1 MIEANARRLRASR
14 VTPFQPL
21 ALDFSKLV
29 AERRAD
35 RVGAHVRRE
44 ATNKHADDIKQRV
57 DAENLRNERERI
69 GKSLQ
74 VGAVPAHVLA
84 PIIERA
90 MGRVE
95 SESEYSYSDSDMDED
110 LGTRTTILRRNH
122 ADRQYQ
128 TSTRTRDREF
138 LGFSGLEDF
147 TARDEA
153 MMKRGAVLTDT
164 AALLAVNTKIRAR
177 NAGYT
182 RLQLMKRRKAEAKAA
197 AAAKAPAKAKA
208 KAPPKAPPPKAAAP

>member
-57 DAENLRNERERI
+57 NAENAFNERERI
-69 GKSLQ
+69 GKSLR
-74 VGAVPAHVLA
+74 VGNFPEHILA
-84 PIIERA
+84 PLIKRA
-90 MGRVE
+90 LGRAVE
-95 SESEYSYSDSDMDED
+95 SESEYTYSDSDMDED

-122 ADRQYQ
+122 VDRQYQ
-128 TSTRTRDREF
+128 TSTRTQDRDVR
-138 LGFSGLEDF
+138 GFSGLEDF

-153 MMKRGAVLTDT
+153 LMKRGAVLTDR

-197 AAAKAPAKAKA
+197 AAAKAPAAKA
-208 KAPPKAPPPKAAAP
+208 KAVAKAAAP

>member
-1 MIEANARRLRASR
+1 MIEANARRLQASR

-69 GKSLQ
+69 GKSLR
-74 VGAVPAHVLA
+74 VGNVPEHILA
-84 PIIERA
+84 PLIERA

-182 RLQLMKRRKAEAKAA
+182 RLQLMKRGKAEAKAA

>member
-1 MIEANARRLRASR
+1 
-14 VTPFQPL
+14 
-21 ALDFSKLV
+21 
-29 AERRAD
+29 
-35 RVGAHVRRE
+35 
-44 ATNKHADDIKQRV
+44 
-57 DAENLRNERERI
+57 
-69 GKSLQ
+69 
-74 VGAVPAHVLA
+74 
-84 PIIERA
+84 
-90 MGRVE
+90 
-95 SESEYSYSDSDMDED
+95 MDED

-128 TSTRTRDREF
+128 TSTRTQDRDVR
-138 LGFSGLEDF
+138 GFSGLEDF

-197 AAAKAPAKAKA
+197 AAAKAPAAKA
-208 KAPPKAPPPKAAAP
+208 KAVAKAAAP

>member
-57 DAENLRNERERI
+57 NAENAFNERERI
-69 GKSLQ
+69 GKSLR
-74 VGAVPAHVLA
+74 VGNVPEHILA
-84 PIIERA
+84 PLIERA

-153 MMKRGAVLTDT
+153 MMKRGAALTDT

-182 RLQLMKRRKAEAKAA
+182 RLQLMKRGKAEAKAA

>member
-1 MIEANARRLRASR
+1 MIEANARRLQASR

-74 VGAVPAHVLA
+74 VGAVPAHILA

-110 LGTRTTILRRNH
+110 LGTRTTVLRRNH
-122 ADRQYQ
+122 DPKEYQ
-128 TSTRTRDREF
+128 ALTRKRDREVEKY
-138 LGFSGLEDF
+138 SGLEDY
-147 TARDEA
+147 TPKDEELLARGE
-153 MMKRGAVLTDT
+153 RGAVISDMGSVRPQHKDSS
-164 AALLAVNTKIRAR
+164 A
-177 NAGYT
+177 
-182 RLQLMKRRKAEAKAA
+182 
-197 AAAKAPAKAKA
+197 
-208 KAPPKAPPPKAAAP
+208 